1 MRTKDEIK
9 QCMNGIR
16 ERLNIDQMNYP
27 ENKPVKEGY
36 KIAIQILKRGSLDFT
51 GQEIERLKSIRSRA
65 IAMLAVDYLNGD
77 TTDYVLLNIPIYYKN
92 EEERDNYE
100 NVQSNTR

>member
-9 QCMNGIR
+9 QCINGIR

-36 KIAIQILKRGSLDFT
+36 KKAIEILKRGSMDVT
-51 GQEIERLKSIRSRA
+51 GQGIERLKSIRSRA
-65 IAMLAVDYLNGD
+65 IAILAIDYLNGD
-77 TTDYVLLNIPIYYKN
+77 TTDFVLLNIPIYFKN
-92 EEERDNYE
+92 EEEKNKYE
-100 NVQSNTR
+100 KVQSNTR

>member
-9 QCMNGIR
+9 QCINGIR
-16 ERLNIDQMNYP
+16 ERLNIDPINYP

-36 KIAIQILKRGSLDFT
+36 KKAIEILKRGSMDGT
-51 GQEIERLKSIRSRA
+51 GQGIERLKSIRSRA
-65 IAMLAVDYLNGD
+65 IAVMAVDYLNEE

>member
-9 QCMNGIR
+9 QCINGIR

-51 GQEIERLKSIRSRA
+51 GQGIERLKSIRSRA

-77 TTDYVLLNIPIYYKN
+77 TTDYVLLNIPIYIKC
-92 EEERDNYE
+92 EEEKDSYE